1 MRLILLISLEEV
13 RITLNKNFGVYL
25 VGNIVFGFMQWLVIV
40 LIIKLGAKLELG
52 AYTYGTA
59 VITPILLLM
68 SFGYN
73 TLIVTK
79 QDLHK
84 PMLYITRWVN
94 MLITLVIYSLLIYS
108 FSTIDSDL
116 YKLMAVIALSK
127 LADSLMEIDY
137 SYYIKANLHWKVGLY
152 KIVFAIFQLTLI
164 VMGYYMFANL
174 FIALFVYSVIV
185 IIFATYKNR
194 KYLVIRQL
202 SWQQLFILI
211 KFGIPLSIA
220 LFLSSLNTNI
230 PKYILENEK
239 SLIDVGVFSSLI
251 IIYSAGNIFYFSL
264 YNFLLPRVV
273 NQKYNKKFLQ
283 RLLFIILGANGVLV
297 LSLIILLPF
306 IAEQLIQTLFNK
318 HFLGFKKDFL
328 LIIYSSFAVY
338 SSILLDSFI
347 NAFQK
352 YIYNTVT
359 QIISVLVVLIGSVKL
374 IPVYSVFGATLAF
387 VLFAITVF
395 SLKLILS
402 IYIIRG
408 VSHGD

>member
-1 MRLILLISLEEV
+1 
-13 RITLNKNFGVYL
+13 
-25 VGNIVFGFMQWLVIV
+25 
-40 LIIKLGAKLELG
+40 
-52 AYTYGTA
+52 
-59 VITPILLLM
+59 
-68 SFGYN
+68 
-73 TLIVTK
+73 
-79 QDLHK
+79 
-84 PMLYITRWVN
+84 

>member
-1 MRLILLISLEEV
+1 MKNI
-13 RITLNKNFGVYL
+13 LNKNFLVYL
-25 VGNIVFGFMQWLVIV
+25 AGNVIFGFTQWFVIV
-40 LIIKLGAKLELG
+40 LIIKFGTKLELG
-52 AYTYGTA
+52 AYTYGVA
-59 VITPILLLM
+59 VIAPILLLM

-79 QDLHK
+79 PELQKH
-84 PMLYITRWVN
+84 MLYITRWNN
-94 MLITLVIYSLLIYS
+94 MLITLVIYSLLIYY
-108 FSTIDSDL
+108 FSTIESDL

-152 KIVFAIFQLTLI
+152 KIVFSAFQLILI
-164 VMGYYMFANL
+164 VIGYYMFTNL
-174 FIALFVYSVIV
+174 FIALFIYSIVV

-194 KYLVIRQL
+194 KYLTIRQFK
-202 SWQQLFILI
+202 WQQLFILI
-211 KFGIPLSIA
+211 KFGMPLSIA

-230 PKYILENEK
+230 PKYVLENEK

-273 NQKYNKKFLQ
+273 NQKYNKRFLQ
-283 RLLFIILGANGVLV
+283 RLLFIIVGGNGILV
-297 LSLIILLPF
+297 LSLLIFLPF
-306 IAEQLIQTLFNK
+306 IAEQLIQILFNK

-328 LIIYSSFAVY
+328 IIVYSSFAVY
-338 SSILLDSFI
+338 TSILLDLFI

-359 QIISVLVVLIGSVKL
+359 QIISVLVVLVGSVKL
-374 IPVYSVFGATLAF
+374 IPIYSVFGATLAF

-395 SLKLILS
+395 SLKLLLS

-408 VSHGD
+408 VSYGD

>member
-1 MRLILLISLEEV
+1 MISLEEV

>member
-1 MRLILLISLEEV
+1 VKLILLISLEEV
-13 RITLNKNFGVYL
+13 RTTLNKNFLVYL
-25 VGNIVFGFMQWLVIV
+25 AGNIVFGFTQWLVIV
-40 LIIKLGAKLELG
+40 LIIKLGTKLELG
-52 AYTYGTA
+52 AYTYGIA
-59 VITPILLLM
+59 VIAPILLLM

-79 QDLHK
+79 PELQKH
-84 PMLYITRWVN
+84 MLYITRWNN
-94 MLITLVIYSLLIYS
+94 MLITLVIYSLLIYY
-108 FSTIDSDL
+108 FSTIESDL
-116 YKLMAVIALSK
+116 YKLMIVIALSK

-152 KIVFAIFQLTLI
+152 KIVFSAFQLILI
-164 VMGYYMFANL
+164 VIGYYMFANL
-174 FIALFVYSVIV
+174 FIALFIYSIVV

-194 KYLVIRQL
+194 KYLTIRKFK
-202 SWQQLFILI
+202 WHQLFLLI

-230 PKYILENEK
+230 PKYVLENEK

-273 NQKYNKKFLQ
+273 NQKDNKRYLQ
-283 RLLFIILGANGVLV
+283 RLLFIILGGNGVLV
-297 LSLIILLPF
+297 LSLLIFLPF
-306 IAEQLIQTLFNK
+306 IAEQLIQILFNK
-318 HFLGFKKDFL
+318 HFLSFKKDFL
-328 LIIYSSFAVY
+328 IIIYSSFAVY
-338 SSILLDSFI
+338 SSILLDLFI

-352 YIYNTVT
+352 YIYNTAT
-359 QIISVLVVLIGSVKL
+359 QIISVLVVLVGSVKL
-374 IPVYSVFGATLAF
+374 IPIYSVFGATLAF

-395 SLKLILS
+395 SLKLLLS

>member
-79 QDLHK
+79 PDLHK

-306 IAEQLIQTLFNK
+306 IAEQLIETLFNK

>member
-1 MRLILLISLEEV
+1 MKLILLISLEEV
-13 RITLNKNFGVYL
+13 RTTLNKNFLVYL
-25 VGNIVFGFMQWLVIV
+25 AGNIVFGFTQWLVIV
-40 LIIKLGAKLELG
+40 LIIKLGTKLELG
-52 AYTYGTA
+52 AYTYGIA
-59 VITPILLLM
+59 VIAPILLLM

-79 QDLHK
+79 PELQKH
-84 PMLYITRWVN
+84 MLYITRWNN
-94 MLITLVIYSLLIYS
+94 MLITLVIYSLLIYY
-108 FSTIDSDL
+108 FSTIESDL

-152 KIVFAIFQLTLI
+152 KIVFSAFQLILI
-164 VMGYYMFANL
+164 VISYHMFANL
-174 FIALFVYSVIV
+174 FIALFIYSIV
-185 IIFATYKNR
+185 VVIFATYKNS
-194 KYLVIRQL
+194 KYLTIRQFK
-202 SWQQLFILI
+202 WHQLFLLI

-230 PKYILENEK
+230 PKYVLENEK

-251 IIYSAGNIFYFSL
+251 IIYSSGNIFYFSL

-273 NQKYNKKFLQ
+273 NQKDNKRYLQ
-283 RLLFIILGANGVLV
+283 RLLFIILGGNGILV
-297 LSLIILLPF
+297 LSLLIFLPF

-318 HFLGFKKDFL
+318 HFLSFKKDFL
-328 LIIYSSFAVY
+328 IIIYSSFAVY
-338 SSILLDSFI
+338 SSILLDLFI

-374 IPVYSVFGATLAF
+374 IPIYSVFGATLAF

-395 SLKLILS
+395 SLKLLLS